1 MHLRKLPVRK
11 IKMDKNETKD
21 KKKVTPLNVI
31 GADSSMVCGP
41 DGCSLAGHFDRATD
55 NKDKTKKS
63 K

>member
-1 MHLRKLPVRK
+1 
-11 IKMDKNETKD
+11 MDKNETKD

-31 GADSSMVCGP
+31 GADSSMVCG
-41 DGCSLAGHFDRATD
+41 HFDWATD

>member
-1 MHLRKLPVRK
+1 
-11 IKMDKNETKD
+11 MDKNETKD
-21 KKKVTPLNVI
+21 KRKVTPLNVI

-41 DGCSLAGHFDRATD
+41 DGCSLAGHFDWATD